1 VQAATA
7 RHVECASARAIDL
20 MHEVDQP
27 DGIVF
32 CWLQKHR
39 ARAIAKD
46 YAGRAIGVIDYRRHH
61 IRANHKNSLVSASC
75 NELRSGLQRVNECRA
90 CSREIESPSALCSQ
104 LVLHHTCG

>member
-1 VQAATA
+1 MQAATA

-46 YAGRAIGVIDYRRHH
+46 YAGRAIRVIDY
-61 IRANHKNSLVSASC
+61 
-75 NELRSGLQRVNECRA
+75 
-90 CSREIESPSALCSQ
+90 
-104 LVLHHTCG
+104 